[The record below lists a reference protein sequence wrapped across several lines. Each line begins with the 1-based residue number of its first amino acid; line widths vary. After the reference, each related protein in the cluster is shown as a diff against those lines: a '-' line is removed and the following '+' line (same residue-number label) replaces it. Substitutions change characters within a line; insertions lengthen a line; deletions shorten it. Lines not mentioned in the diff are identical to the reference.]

1 MGSDPWWSV
10 YPPLLVGSLFGWLL
24 AMLTPVCSERITLWF
39 RGPKLQLDFTN
50 TEDCVTLTPEEFQV
64 TLVSFQKRVVFFAR
78 IKVTNLMPRIATQCQ
93 AWLVNVEAGDGYG
106 DFKPTIFKD
115 SIPLIWVQPVWLQ
128 LLRDRKSL
136 KCRGKAP
143 ARGIGLP
150 PVTRSTAHYSP
161 SGAEMGR
168 SGDLS

>member
-115 SIPLIWVQPVWLQ
+115 SIQGTAQIAVEISFKDGAAGPY
-128 LLRDRKSL
+128 LLRLLR
-136 KCRGKAP
+136 RVFG
-143 ARGIGLP
+143 
-150 PVTRSTAHYSP
+150 
-161 SGAEMGR
+161 SG
-168 SGDLS
+168 